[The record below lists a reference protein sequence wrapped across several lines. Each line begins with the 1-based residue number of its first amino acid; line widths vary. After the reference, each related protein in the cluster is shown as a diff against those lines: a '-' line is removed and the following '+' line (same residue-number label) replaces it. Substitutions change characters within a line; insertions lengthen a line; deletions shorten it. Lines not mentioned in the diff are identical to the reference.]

1 MSQAPSTPLVVAIE
15 AIVELLAMRIA
26 AKVLS
31 AQADGTS
38 RGTIYTSKKPP
49 PGMSAKRFN
58 ELYRDLSKRG
68 DARVRKIGR
77 VWTADGEA
85 FETRP
90 KSRAGT
96 ARPSGPWSIDAAL
109 ESTGLRFTR

>member
-1 MSQAPSTPLVVAIE
+1 MSQATSPPLVVAIE
-15 AIVELLAMRIA
+15 AIVELLAMRVA

-31 AQADGTS
+31 AQADGTG
-38 RGTIYTSKKPP
+38 RGTVYTSKKPP

-58 ELYRDLSKRG
+58 ERCRELSKRG

-77 VWTADGEA
+77 VWTADSEA
-85 FETRP
+85 FETRA

-96 ARPSGPWSIDAAL
+96 ARPSGTWSIDAAL
-109 ESTGLRFTR
+109 ESAGVRFTR